1 MPWSITEIHP
11 LFVHFPIALFATGLF
26 FDLLAEILQ
35 KEELEQA
42 GFWCMLMGL
51 VSCLFANITG
61 LLAFLEEGSISDLPQ
76 FYHALLIW
84 LAIIFFA
91 VLFWVRIKF
100 QVDLRYSSMKRYLY
114 FLGHI
119 LAVGIL
125 FYGAHL
131 GAIVAERIQ

>member
-35 KEELEQA
+35 KEELEQT
-42 GFWCMLMGL
+42 GFWSMLIGL
-51 VSCLFANITG
+51 VSSLFANMTG

-91 VLFWVRIKF
+91 ALFWVRIKF

-131 GAIVAERIQ
+131 GAKVAERI

>member
-11 LFVHFPIALFATGLF
+11 LLVHFPIALFSTGLF

-35 KEELEQA
+35 KKELEQS

-51 VSCLFANITG
+51 VSCLFTNMTG
-61 LLAFLEEGSISDLPQ
+61 FLAFLEEGSISDLPQ
-76 FYHALLIW
+76 FSHALLIW
-84 LAIIFFA
+84 LSIFFFA

-100 QVDLRYSSMKRYLY
+100 QVDLRYSSMKRYIY
-114 FLGHI
+114 FIGHI

-131 GAIVAERIQ
+131 GAIHADRI

>member
-42 GFWCMLMGL
+42 GFWSMLMGL
-51 VSCLFANITG
+51 VSCLFANMTG
-61 LLAFLEEGSISDLPQ
+61 LLAFLEEGSISDLPL
-76 FYHALLIW
+76 FSHALLIW
-84 LAIIFFA
+84 LAILFFA

-100 QVDLRYSSMKRYLY
+100 QVDLRYSSLKRYIY
-114 FLGHI
+114 FIGYI

-131 GAIVAERIQ
+131 GAIVAESI

>member
-42 GFWCMLMGL
+42 GFWSMLMGL
-51 VSCLFANITG
+51 VSCLFANMTG

-119 LAVGIL
+119 LTVGIL

-131 GAIVAERIQ
+131 GAKIAERI

>member
-11 LFVHFPIALFATGLF
+11 LFVHFPIVLFATGLF

-35 KEELEQA
+35 KEELEQT
-42 GFWCMLMGL
+42 GFWCMLLGL
-51 VSCLFANITG
+51 VSCLFANMTG
-61 LLAFLEEGSISDLPQ
+61 LLAFFEEGSISDLPQ
-76 FYHALLIW
+76 FYHAILIW

-114 FLGHI
+114 FLGYI

-131 GAIVAERIQ
+131 GAITAERI

>member
-11 LFVHFPIALFATGLF
+11 LLVHFPIALFSTGLL

-42 GFWCMLMGL
+42 GFWSMLMGL
-51 VSCLFANITG
+51 VSCLFANMTG
-61 LLAFLEEGSISDLPQ
+61 LLAFLEEGSISDLPL
-76 FYHALLIW
+76 FSHALLIW

-100 QVDLRYSSMKRYLY
+100 QVDLHYSSLKRYIY
-114 FLGHI
+114 FIGNI

-131 GAIVAERIQ
+131 GAKIAERI

>member
-51 VSCLFANITG
+51 VSCLFANMTG

-84 LAIIFFA
+84 LAIIFFQSC
-91 VLFWVRIKF
+91 F
-100 QVDLRYSSMKRYLY
+100 
-114 FLGHI
+114 G
-119 LAVGIL
+119 
-125 FYGAHL
+125 
-131 GAIVAERIQ
+131 

>member
-11 LFVHFPIALFATGLF
+11 LFVHFPIALFATGLS

-35 KEELEQA
+35 KEELEQT

-51 VSCLFANITG
+51 VSCLFANMTG

-100 QVDLRYSSMKRYLY
+100 QVDLRYSSLKRYIY
-114 FLGHI
+114 FSGHI

-131 GAIVAERIQ
+131 GAKTAERI

>member
-11 LFVHFPIALFATGLF
+11 LLVHFPIVLFSTGLF

-35 KEELEQA
+35 KKELEQS

-51 VSCLFANITG
+51 VSCLFANMTG

-84 LAIIFFA
+84 LSIIFFA
-91 VLFWVRIKF
+91 ILFWVRIKF
-100 QVDLRYSSMKRYLY
+100 KVDLRYSSLKRYIY
-114 FLGHI
+114 FSGHI

-131 GAIVAERIQ
+131 GAKTAERI

>member
-26 FDLLAEILQ
+26 FDLLAEILR

-51 VSCLFANITG
+51 VSCLFANMTG
-61 LLAFLEEGSISDLPQ
+61 LLAFLEEGSLSDLLQ
-76 FYHALLIW
+76 FSHALLIW

-91 VLFWVRIKF
+91 ALFWVRIKF

-114 FLGHI
+114 FLGYI

-131 GAIVAERIQ
+131 GAITAERI

>member
-42 GFWCMLMGL
+42 GFWSMLMGL
-51 VSCLFANITG
+51 VSCLFANMTG

-91 VLFWVRIKF
+91 ALFWVRIKF

-131 GAIVAERIQ
+131 VAKIAERI

>member
-11 LFVHFPIALFATGLF
+11 LFVHFPISLFAMGLF

-35 KEELEQA
+35 KEELEQT

-51 VSCLFANITG
+51 VSCLFANMTG
-61 LLAFLEEGSISDLPQ
+61 LFAFLEEGSISDLLQ
-76 FYHALLIW
+76 FSHALLIW
-84 LAIIFFA
+84 MSIFFFA
-91 VLFWVRIKF
+91 ALFWVRIKF
-100 QVDLRYSSMKRYLY
+100 QVDLRYSNMKRYLY

-131 GAIVAERIQ
+131 GAIVAERI

>member
-26 FDLLAEILQ
+26 FDLLAEIFQ

-42 GFWCMLMGL
+42 GFWSMLMGL
-51 VSCLFANITG
+51 VSCLFANMTG
-61 LLAFLEEGSISDLPQ
+61 LLAFLEEGSISDLSQ

-91 VLFWVRIKF
+91 ALFWVRIKF
-100 QVDLRYSSMKRYLY
+100 QVDLRYSSLKRYIY
-114 FLGHI
+114 FIGHI
-119 LAVGIL
+119 VAVGIL

-131 GAIVAERIQ
+131 GAKIAERI

>member
-51 VSCLFANITG
+51 VSCLFANMTG
-61 LLAFLEEGSISDLPQ
+61 LLAFLEEGAISDLPQ

-91 VLFWVRIKF
+91 ILFWVRIKF
-100 QVDLRYSSMKRYLY
+100 QVDLHYSSMKRYLY

-119 LAVGIL
+119 LTVSIL

-131 GAIVAERIQ
+131 GAITAERI